1 MEKENKKNICDNIR
15 IRDLFSLKE
24 EDNIKIDEILNNLLK
39 TNNNTSDFIFAVRK
53 YDWKEN
59 YRDAVFFVVGQ
70 FIERKMMSERA
81 LNLIKKN
88 RDNILK
94 MLEQHAKYALMK
106 KCDQPWNPIASVAMS
121 SWEMAKKDGY
131 EYFRL
136 LRAGNVATNEFSIK
150 I

>member
-1 MEKENKKNICDNIR
+1 MFGIDKDFYR
-15 IRDLFSLKE
+15 RPSE
-24 EDNIKIDEILNNLLK
+24 EDEQKDLEKKRETLGELK
-39 TNNNTSDFIFAVRK
+39 WKQVQFK
-53 YDWKEN
+53 YVQSRMKDKFTLCSK
-59 YRDAVFFVVGQ
+59 RTG
-70 FIERKMMSERA
+70 
-81 LNLIKKN
+81 
-88 RDNILK
+88 
-94 MLEQHAKYALMK
+94 QHAKYALMK

>member
-1 MEKENKKNICDNIR
+1 M
-15 IRDLFSLKE
+15 KE

-94 MLEQHAKYALMK
+94 MLEQNEENK
-106 KCDQPWNPIASVAMS
+106 
-121 SWEMAKKDGY
+121 
-131 EYFRL
+131 
-136 LRAGNVATNEFSIK
+136 TNRKTKQDIDTTY
-150 I
+150 IR